1 MGIGARDY
9 IDQKLVTM
17 YANVKTNNFELA
29 SKVDPEKMMDSMSLM
44 ALNNRS
50 YLQIQ
55 KNMEQRK
62 SDLREIA

>member
-29 SKVDPEKMMDSMSLM
+29 SKIDPEKMMDSMILM

-50 YLQIQ
+50 YLQIK